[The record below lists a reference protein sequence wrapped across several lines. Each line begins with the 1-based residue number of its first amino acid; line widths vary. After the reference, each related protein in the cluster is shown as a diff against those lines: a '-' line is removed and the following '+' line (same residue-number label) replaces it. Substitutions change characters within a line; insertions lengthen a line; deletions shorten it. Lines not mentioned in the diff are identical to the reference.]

1 MHNTVE
7 VSKDDLGKIMER
19 VASKVKNHLTDYYLP
34 AIMLAILLD
43 DQASIR
49 RYAETYASKSKTH
62 RQSLAKKTQ
71 QQLVAEIKA
80 TAYKELGVDP
90 PH

>member
-19 VASKVKNHLTDYYLP
+19 VASKVKNPLTDYYLP

-49 RYAETYASKSKTH
+49 RYAETYASKSKIH
-62 RQSLAKKTQ
+62 RQNLAKKTQ
-71 QQLVAEIKA
+71 PQLVAEIKA
-80 TAYKELGVDP
+80 TAYKELGVALP
-90 PH
+90 R